1 MHANMVISITS
12 YSNCPS
18 CAGQIE
24 HDEKRG
30 ERACTKCGIIIES
43 TEIDIGPEWRSFSF
57 KESQQKS
64 RVGPPTDRSLH
75 DRGLSTTIS
84 WADKDANGNVLPAQ
98 KRRQMNRLRTW
109 HIRSQTP
116 DSKHQYRK
124 QALGEIDRMGSALG
138 LPTDVRKTAGDI
150 FRQAHQNGIVAG
162 RSIEAVAAAGLHIA
176 AAIASLNRTLD
187 EITHVARVNRTP
199 IARAKRAINTEFN
212 LAIEPSH
219 PSTFLERFGSELD
232 LNAKSIQ
239 KARTVL
245 ESAPEEYL
253 GSGASPVTI
262 AAAALYLGDRLT
274 GGPAVTQKEVGD
286 CCDIYDRVIQDHY
299 PQLEEF
305 YEVR

>member
-1 MHANMVISITS
+1 MSIQTTYKS
-12 YSNCPS
+12 TCPS
-18 CAGQIE
+18 CEDGGEIE
-24 HDEKRG
+24 TDQKG
-30 ERACTKCGIIIES
+30 EVVCTACGIVVDEG
-43 TEIDIGPEWRSFSF
+43 TVDHGPEWRSFSYE
-57 KESQQKS
+57 ESQQKS
-64 RVGPPTDRSLH
+64 RVGPPTNQLRH

-116 DSKHQYRK
+116 DSKQQYRK

-187 EITHVARVNRTP
+187 EITHVARVERTP
-199 IARAKRAINTEFN
+199 IARAKRAINAEFN
-212 LAIEPSH
+212 LAIEPGR
-219 PSTFLERFGSELD
+219 PSEFLDRFGSELD
-232 LNAKSIQ
+232 LDTASIQ
-239 KARTVL
+239 KAREVL
-245 ESAPEEYL
+245 KAAPDTYL

-262 AAAALYLGDRLT
+262 AASALYLGDRLT
-274 GGPAVTQKEVGD
+274 GGPAVTQKEVGN

-299 PQLEEF
+299 PILEDL